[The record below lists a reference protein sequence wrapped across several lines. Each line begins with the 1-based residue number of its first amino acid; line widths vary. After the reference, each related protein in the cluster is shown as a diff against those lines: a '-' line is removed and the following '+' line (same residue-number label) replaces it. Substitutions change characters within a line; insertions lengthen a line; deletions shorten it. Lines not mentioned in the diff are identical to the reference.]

1 MERIGGSA
9 TDYLVAIGIASINI
23 TVVMDYAVPLLMLFV
38 FGIIWAYLIFR
49 LIGPNIFK
57 NFWFEKSLFGWGWS
71 TGTVAMG
78 LALLRI
84 VDPELK
90 SKTMDDYALA
100 YIGMVPIE
108 IVIITFSPI
117 LFSIGFPWVMP
128 IALLLVGVV
137 IIAVHKRFGL
147 WGPSIMGNTSNKKIS

>member
-1 MERIGGSA
+1 
-9 TDYLVAIGIASINI
+9 
-23 TVVMDYAVPLLMLFV
+23 MDYAVPLIVLFV

-49 LIGPNIFK
+49 FIGPNIFK
-57 NFWFEKSLFGWGWS
+57 SFWFEKSLFGWGWS

-100 YIGMVPIE
+100 YIGMVPVE
-108 IVIITFSPI
+108 ILIITFGPI
-117 LFSIGFPWVMP
+117 LASTGLPWIMP
-128 IALLLVGVV
+128 ITLLVVGIA
-137 IIAVHKRFGL
+137 IIAIHKRLGW
-147 WGPSIMGNTSNKKIS
+147 WGVKGT